1 MKVHE
6 LIGSMPREQRGPSLT
21 ETKAVPAGD
30 AGRAILAE
38 ALSKPYSPSAEPQA
52 RKMRLK
58 EFLLLSAKLD
68 GACTQRDVQA
78 AAPRNAKAA

>member
-6 LIGSMPREQRGPSLT
+6 LFGSMPREQRGPSLT
-21 ETKAVPAGD
+21 ESNAVPAGE

-38 ALSKPYSPSAEPQA
+38 ALSKPYKSSAEPQA

-58 EFLLLSAKLD
+58 EFLLLA
-68 GACTQRDVQA
+68 
-78 AAPRNAKAA
+78 AKAAAATDS

>member
-21 ETKAVPAGD
+21 DSKAVPAGD
-30 AGRAILAE
+30 AGRAILDE
-38 ALSKPYSPSAEPQA
+38 ALSKPYAPSAEPQA

-58 EFLLLSAKLD
+58 EFLLQYHS
-68 GACTQRDVQA
+68 VSN
-78 AAPRNAKAA
+78 APPGSNDS

>member
-6 LIGSMPREQRGPSLT
+6 LIGSMPREQHGPSLT
-21 ETKAVPAGD
+21 ETKAVPAGE

-38 ALSKPYSPSAEPQA
+38 ALSKPYQPSAEPQA

-58 EFLLLSAKLD
+58 EFLRHLHIRQAVAVSAPTTE
-68 GACTQRDVQA
+68 ATSPA
-78 AAPRNAKAA
+78 

>member
-38 ALSKPYSPSAEPQA
+38 ALSKPYQPSGEPQA

-58 EFLLLSAKLD
+58 EFLLLA
-68 GACTQRDVQA
+68 
-78 AAPRNAKAA
+78 AKAASDAPSHPA